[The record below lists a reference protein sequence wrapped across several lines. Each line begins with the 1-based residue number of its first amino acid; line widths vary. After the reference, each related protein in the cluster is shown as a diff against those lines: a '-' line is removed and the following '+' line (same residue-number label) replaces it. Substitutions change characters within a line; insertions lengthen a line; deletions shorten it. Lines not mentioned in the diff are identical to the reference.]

1 MNYLKLYL
9 LSVSL
14 VLFEVGFG
22 AFLEHFID
30 LRHDPLYSYKRLL
43 TVILPKKGSGARKI
57 GSFASSWR
65 INATASPLGFLV
77 SVGTA
82 LAPYRAQTLASSV
95 EWGRNRVSTE
105 RSSSPALAKSHVL
118 WFFGTGCLYKPMSRY
133 VTRSLITANSRFLS
147 KEKQSSYAFFWTA
160 YLFY

>member
-1 MNYLKLYL
+1 MLVGAFPLRVVWAFRSRRIPNESHSIEINSRGLVNYLKLYL

-65 INATASPLGFLV
+65 INATASPLGFP
-77 SVGTA
+77 SFSG
-82 LAPYRAQTLASSV
+82 YRACSLP
-95 EWGRNRVSTE
+95 
-105 RSSSPALAKSHVL
+105 SPNLGFFSGMRAKS
-118 WFFGTGCLYKPMSRY
+118 SIDR
-133 VTRSLITANSRFLS
+133 
-147 KEKQSSYAFFWTA
+147 EE
-160 YLFY
+160 